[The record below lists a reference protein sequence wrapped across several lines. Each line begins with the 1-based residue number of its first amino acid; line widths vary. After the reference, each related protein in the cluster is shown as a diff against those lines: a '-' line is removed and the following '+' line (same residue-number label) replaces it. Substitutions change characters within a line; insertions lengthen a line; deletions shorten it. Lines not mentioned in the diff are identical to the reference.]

1 MFSHAARVGAREKIV
16 GIAGQIADNDPYGFA
31 LIEIRLR
38 ECLFKVQRV
47 QKFNAG

>member
-16 GIAGQIADNDPYGFA
+16 RVTGKIADNDPYGFA

-38 ECLFKVQRV
+38 E
-47 QKFNAG
+47 